1 MKEIIVYESTD
12 GSRWDLKAKAI
23 QRDDLNY
30 RVKAIEQW
38 LPKIPSEGKRVSVNI
53 ELVRK
58 AKREV
63 VELCREQFPSE
74 RIFKHEPAEDIHPL
88 SYAGRFL
95 DDVGGPLDRVWRWF
109 AFERDGWLYSQ
120 PFYAMNPDKFE
131 EAK

>member
-1 MKEIIVYESTD
+1 VKQIIVYESTD
-12 GSRWDLKAKAI
+12 GSRWDHKYQAM
-23 QRDDLNY
+23 QRDTLNT
-30 RVKAIEQW
+30 RVEAIERA
-38 LPKIPSEGKRVSVNI
+38 LPKIPSEGKRVAVNI
-53 ELVRK
+53 ELVRA

-63 VELCREQFPSE
+63 VQLCREQFPDE
-74 RIFKHEPAEDIHPL
+74 RIFKHEPSEDIHPL

-95 DDVGGPLDRVWRWF
+95 DYVGGPLDRVWRWF